1 MHTSYLPSGQRSR
14 LKEVIQMQI
23 SSDINPRRRRDNLFS
38 AFRASQGQR
47 VRLHLFVL
55 PSLVWFP
62 FFFKGCFL
70 SVYSHCPLCRF
81 TLFFQASV
89 ACLAI
94 IDSKSFACPRGDV
107 FESQL

>member
-1 MHTSYLPSGQRSR
+1 MRTCSR
-14 LKEVIQMQI
+14 
-23 SSDINPRRRRDNLFS
+23 P
-38 AFRASQGQR
+38 
-47 VRLHLFVL
+47 FVL
-55 PSLVWFP
+55 HKVNEFAYIYLFYLRWSGFAFFVFFCFFVLF

-94 IDSKSFACPRGDV
+94 IDSKSYACQRGDV

>member
-1 MHTSYLPSGQRSR
+1 MRTCSR
-14 LKEVIQMQI
+14 
-23 SSDINPRRRRDNLFS
+23 P
-38 AFRASQGQR
+38 
-47 VRLHLFVL
+47 FVL
-55 PSLVWFP
+55 HKVNEFAYIYLFYLRWSGFAFF

-94 IDSKSFACPRGDV
+94 INSKSYACPRGDV